1 MSDCKVDQGT
11 CFHCPRVFMLNKCFV
26 SKGKLL
32 GFRFLKP
39 NEDLVQKMTIGHPPQ
54 REENDSRTYH
64 LP

>member
-1 MSDCKVDQGT
+1 
-11 CFHCPRVFMLNKCFV
+11 MLNKCFV